1 MLLDGRAY
9 TSPVVHRGLFNL
21 DTLGDR
27 TSQRAVVRAVC
38 VLDNRVGIVEQQR
51 DMRVRPPILLRS
63 AAMRVALRPEPVGSC
78 VLGYRSWRGPQT
90 VQARA
95 CSRVDRPRE
104 APPFREVVPEP
115 LSEIETRPVE
125 AGFHRSRAQIE
136 NHPDLLGGQALDLGQ
151 HVHRSVHRR

>member
-63 AAMRVALRPEPVGSC
+63 AAMRVALRPEPVGFVC
-78 VLGYRSWRGPQT
+78 PELPQL
-90 VQARA
+90 ARPSDSA
-95 CSRVDRPRE
+95 SQGM
-104 APPFREVVPEP
+104 
-115 LSEIETRPVE
+115 LTR
-125 AGFHRSRAQIE
+125 
-136 NHPDLLGGQALDLGQ
+136 
-151 HVHRSVHRR
+151 